1 MIESRLAR
9 RRRAVTD
16 KDAFAERGHSL
27 EEEYFRRKEKEVI
40 EKMRRNAEADAQR
53 RRLGE
58 QAGVADPDVLRDLL
72 ELGYTPDTVR
82 LLHLVP
88 LIQTAWAERGISA
101 KERDLILRAARSR
114 GIEAGSSADGQL
126 MSWLT
131 QRPSEEFFEKTLHI
145 IRTILQSR
153 PAEEREA
160 SERDLLSLCTAIASA
175 SGGIVGFG
183 AVSEEERQILSHISE
198 ELERSGKQ

>member
-1 MIESRLAR
+1 M
-9 RRRAVTD
+9 TD

-40 EKMRRNAEADAQR
+40 EKMRRNAEVEAQR

-58 QAGVADPDVLRDLL
+58 RAGVADDEVLRDLQ
-72 ELGYTPDTVR
+72 ELGYTQDTVM

-88 LIQTAWAERGISA
+88 LIQTAWAEGGVSV
-101 KERDLILRAARSR
+101 KERDLIVRAARSR
-114 GIEAGSSADGQL
+114 GIDAGSSADQQL
-126 MSWLT
+126 MRWLT
-131 QRPSEEFFEKTLHI
+131 ERPSEELFEKTLRA
-145 IRTILQSR
+145 IRAILQSR
-153 PAEEREA
+153 PPDERES

-183 AVSEEERQILSHISE
+183 AVSEEERHILAHISE
-198 ELERSGKQ
+198 ELEKSGKQ

>member
-1 MIESRLAR
+1 MIELAR
-9 RRRAVTD
+9 RRTAVTD
-16 KDAFAERGHSL
+16 RDAFAERGHSL

-58 QAGVADPDVLRDLL
+58 QAGVADDDVLRDLQ
-72 ELGYTPDTVR
+72 ELGYTQDTVM

-88 LIQTAWAERGISA
+88 LIQTAWAESGVSP
-101 KERDLILRAARSR
+101 KERDLIVRAARSR
-114 GIEAGSSADGQL
+114 GIEAGSSADQQL
-126 MSWLT
+126 MRWLT
-131 QRPSEEFFEKTLHI
+131 ERPSEQLFETTLRA
-145 IRTILQSR
+145 IRAILQAR
-153 PAEEREA
+153 PAEERES

-183 AVSEEERQILSHISE
+183 AVSEEERHILAHISE
-198 ELERSGKQ
+198 ELEKSGKQ

>member
-1 MIESRLAR
+1 
-9 RRRAVTD
+9 VTD

-58 QAGVADPDVLRDLL
+58 QAGVADADVLRDLQ
-72 ELGYTPDTVR
+72 ELGYTSDTVR

-88 LIQTAWAERGISA
+88 LIQTAWAERGITI
-101 KERDLILRAARSR
+101 KERELILRAARSR
-114 GIEAGSSADGQL
+114 GIEAGSSADEQL
-126 MSWLT
+126 IRWLT
-131 QRPSEEFFEKTLHI
+131 QRPSEEFFEKTLRI
-145 IRTILQSR
+145 IGTILQSR
-153 PAEEREA
+153 PPEEREA
-160 SERDLLSLCTAIASA
+160 GERDLLSLCTAIASA

-183 AVSEEERQILSHISE
+183 AVSEEERRILAHISE
-198 ELERSGKQ
+198 ELERSGK

>member
-1 MIESRLAR
+1 VA
-9 RRRAVTD
+9 D

-40 EKMRRNAEADAQR
+40 EKMRRKAEVEAQR

-58 QAGVADPDVLRDLL
+58 QAGVADQDVLRDLE
-72 ELGYTPDTVR
+72 ELGFTSDTVH

-88 LIQTAWAERGISA
+88 LIQTAWAEGNISP

-114 GIEAGSSADGQL
+114 GIEAGSSADAQL
-126 MSWLT
+126 MRWLT
-131 QRPSEEFFEKTLHI
+131 DRPSEDLFERTLRI
-145 IRTILQSR
+145 IRAILQSR
-153 PAEEREA
+153 PPEEREA
-160 SERDLLSLCTAIASA
+160 GERDLLSLCTAIAAA

-183 AVSEEERQILSHISE
+183 AVSEDERRILAHISE

>member
-1 MIESRLAR
+1 M
-9 RRRAVTD
+9 TD

-40 EKMRRNAEADAQR
+40 EKLRRNAEAEAQR

-58 QAGVADPDVLRDLL
+58 LAGVADAEVLRDLQ
-72 ELGYTPDTVR
+72 ELGYTSDTVR

-114 GIEAGSSADGQL
+114 GIEAGSSADAQL
-126 MSWLT
+126 MRWLT
-131 QRPSEEFFEKTLHI
+131 ERPSQELFEKTLHI
-145 IRTILQSR
+145 IGAILQSR
-153 PAEEREA
+153 PPEEREA
-160 SERDLLSLCTAIASA
+160 SERDLLSLCTAIAAA

-183 AVSEEERQILSHISE
+183 AVSEEERRILAHISE
-198 ELERSGKQ
+198 ELERGGKQ